1 MTDESVRTFGSNF
14 CQLSPRTM
22 RAYLIFLSLL
32 LHTATNASSDVVI
45 EIGREDCTICLETIW
60 MGVNA
65 TEIIPGCS
73 HPFHSECIRGWVQR
87 AHDTCPTCRGNIGSY
102 LQKYLPAQKHSY
114 SATTSVVILV
124 VIMSCFVF
132 MVIQSGPIS
141 FPSPLTALTSSPSI
155 GRILRTLM
163 YGLLFWLYG
172 HIVSAERQ
180 ILQFRSNT
188 RSFRR

>member
-1 MTDESVRTFGSNF
+1 
-14 CQLSPRTM
+14 M
-22 RAYLIFLSLL
+22 RSYHIFLSLL
-32 LHTATNASSDVVI
+32 LHNATNASSDVVI

-60 MGVNA
+60 RGVNA
-65 TEIIPGCS
+65 TEMIPDCS
-73 HPFHSECIRGWVQR
+73 HSFHSECIKGWVQR

-114 SATTSVVILV
+114 SATTSVIILV
-124 VIMSCFVF
+124 VIWSCFVF

-141 FPSPLTALTSSPSI
+141 SPSTLTGLTISPSI
-155 GRILRTLM
+155 GRILLTLM